1 MKQPQLMTG
10 HLCFLVSSAYCSK
23 NCNFLRIFSSSKL
36 SCLDSIKVRF
46 KSLLQ
51 WSPSRLVFYM
61 ETSSCLLLGAS
72 SEALISKKPWPQKG
86 SQLLCGLASVYFQ
99 TQPRLVAI
107 TSQALAC
114 PRDFILGSHGLK
126 LKTGPS

>member
-23 NCNFLRIFSSSKL
+23 NCNFLRIFSSSML

-99 TQPRLVAI
+99 AQPRLLPAPG
-107 TSQALAC
+107 TLYLA
-114 PRDFILGSHGLK
+114 PMA
-126 LKTGPS
+126 